1 MAKRTAKFCI
11 PEQRSRRQESSVV
24 GSLLRGLAGASMAAA
39 GSWILYSHLAVD
51 HHAVLPDALPAERN
65 VLNSRSAGRL
75 SYYRNRFESGRPLVL
90 IHSINAAASA
100 YEMRPLFLHYRDR
113 RPVFALDLPGYG
125 FSERARRIYSPSL
138 YESAILDF
146 LSQVVGE
153 PADVVALSLG
163 SEFAARAALAQPD
176 LFASL
181 VVISPTGFSAD
192 DPAQRSQSASR
203 TGMSDYIHPVFSL
216 PLWARPFY
224 DLLST
229 RSSIEY
235 FLKKSFLGPVP
246 QDLIDYDYATAHQP
260 GAEHAPLYFI
270 SGKLFTPDIRTS
282 VYDRLRVPTLALYDR
297 DNFTSF
303 EMLPETLAGNTYWQ
317 AVRLVPTLGLPHFER
332 PDDTVEVL
340 DSFWK

>member
-1 MAKRTAKFCI
+1 MAKQNRVFCI
-11 PEQRSRRQESSVV
+11 PERRSRRSE
-24 GSLLRGLAGASMAAA
+24 GSLAGNVLKGLASASMAVA
-39 GSWILYSHLAVD
+39 GGWIVYSHLVVD

-65 VLNSRSAGRL
+65 VFHSRSAGRL
-75 SYYRNRFESGRPLVL
+75 SYYHNRVDTGRPLVL
-90 IHSINAAASA
+90 IHSVNAAASA
-100 YEMRPLFLHYRDR
+100 YEMRPLFLHYRDQ
-113 RPVFALDLPGYG
+113 RPVFALDLPGFG
-125 FSERARRIYSPSL
+125 FSERANRIYAPNL
-138 YESAILDF
+138 FESAILDF
-146 LSQVVGE
+146 LSQEVGE

-181 VVISPTGFSAD
+181 VVISPTGFSVD
-192 DPAQRSQSASR
+192 DAGQGSQAASKLNL
-203 TGMSDYIHPVFSL
+203 SDFIHPIFSF
-216 PLWARPFY
+216 PIWGRPFY

-246 QDLIDYDYATAHQP
+246 QDLIDYDYASAHQP

-282 VYDRLRVPTLALYDR
+282 VYDRLQVPTLALYDR